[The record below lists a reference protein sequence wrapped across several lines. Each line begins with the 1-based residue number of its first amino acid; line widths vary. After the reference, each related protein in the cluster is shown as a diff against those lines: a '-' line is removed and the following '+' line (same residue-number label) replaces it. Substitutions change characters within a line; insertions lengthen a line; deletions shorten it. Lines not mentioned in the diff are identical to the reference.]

1 MSYCPEHSNDAKQVP
16 HCGDC
21 TEGGGDGHGRRVSGG
36 HQQGR
41 IGQHCQG
48 RHYKNRTI
56 SELQN
61 RNREPNHTPQF
72 EKILCNFLLSVVNDM
87 TDL

>member
-1 MSYCPEHSNDAKQVP
+1 MSYCPEHSNNAKQVP

-56 SELQN
+56 RELQN
-61 RNREPNHTPQF
+61 RNREPTIHHSLKKYCVTFFYQ
-72 EKILCNFLLSVVNDM
+72 
-87 TDL
+87 